1 MMKEVMT
8 NAWMIAKNAAKKF
21 GGKAIEYIAGALKMA
36 WRETKKAGKGMTE
49 AQVKALIAK
58 GFSRWTTDDGKHD
71 RLYLDVY
78 NHEGMLHYGEWDG
91 EKIPSSEQRAI
102 KGIKTW
108 IDVKTGKIDSRVIPV
123 NRYTDFYVDEMRN
136 AVEKD
141 LEEIA

>member
-8 NAWMIAKNAAKKF
+8 NAWMIAKNATKKF
-21 GGKAIEYIAGALKMA
+21 GGKAIEYIVGALKMA
-36 WRETKKAGKGMTE
+36 WKEAKKADKGMTE

-58 GFSRWTTDDGKHD
+58 GFSRWTTDDGKQD

-78 NHEGMLHYGEWDG
+78 NHEGMLRYGEWDG

-102 KGIKTW
+102 KGIKIW
-108 IDVKTGKIDSRVIPV
+108 INVKTGKMDSRVIPV
-123 NRYTDFYVDEMRN
+123 NRYTDFYVCEMRN

>member
-1 MMKEVMT
+1 MMKEVMA

-21 GGKAIEYIAGALKMA
+21 GGKAIEYIAGSLKMA
-36 WRETKKAGKGMTE
+36 WKKAKKAGKGMTE

-58 GFSRWTTDDGKHD
+58 GFNRWTTDDGNHD

-78 NHEGMLHYGEWDG
+78 NHEGMLNYGEWDG

-102 KGIKTW
+102 KGIKIW

-123 NRYTDFYVDEMRN
+123 NRYTDFYVCEMRN